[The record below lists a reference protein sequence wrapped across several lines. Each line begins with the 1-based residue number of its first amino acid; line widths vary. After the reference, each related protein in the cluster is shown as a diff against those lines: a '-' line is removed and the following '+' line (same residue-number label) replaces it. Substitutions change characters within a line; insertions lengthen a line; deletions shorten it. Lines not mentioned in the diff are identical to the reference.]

1 GAASRSHL
9 FFGQGLCPGVPVFQ
23 PPNQDLYTWSS
34 GTSLAAPHVSG
45 AAALI
50 RKLFTSANL
59 LGNGA
64 PPSPAMIKAFLTNSA
79 SYLNGANAG
88 GDLPSQNQGWGLVDL
103 SRALDSTPRLL
114 VDQTALFTESGQE
127 FKVSGTLAD
136 RTQPLRVTLAWTDV
150 PAALLGPALV

>member
-1 GAASRSHL
+1 NAPAVAKNVIAVGASENFRPEGVDSCNLDGQGGIGPDGADNAQDILRYSSGGPTSDGRAKPDIIAPGTHIYGAASRSHL

-79 SYLNGANAG
+79 SYLNG
-88 GDLPSQNQGWGLVDL
+88 
-103 SRALDSTPRLL
+103 
-114 VDQTALFTESGQE
+114 
-127 FKVSGTLAD
+127 
-136 RTQPLRVTLAWTDV
+136 
-150 PAALLGPALV
+150 